1 MLNPFAKPINIV
13 HIPSLWSVIWWRWVE
28 YWNTHTAACEHKC
41 YFINIR
47 PKLSLLSL
55 EFSEIRYKCHV
66 TVKCKSNPHM
76 WKCIFPRK
84 SCIKITFADIFG
96 TILCCTGCMKKYAER
111 KTDSPTR
118 HAWRGGGRW
127 TGLGK
132 RGIEV
137 IGMPTDSNW
146 NTLMC
151 GKLTDIEEGNKMN
164 AHLH

>member
-1 MLNPFAKPINIV
+1 
-13 HIPSLWSVIWWRWVE
+13 
-28 YWNTHTAACEHKC
+28 
-41 YFINIR
+41 
-47 PKLSLLSL
+47 
-55 EFSEIRYKCHV
+55 
-66 TVKCKSNPHM
+66 
-76 WKCIFPRK
+76 
-84 SCIKITFADIFG
+84 
-96 TILCCTGCMKKYAER
+96 MKKYAER
-111 KTDSPTR
+111 KTDSRQGMPQG
-118 HAWRGGGRW
+118 GGGRW